1 MALSDMAIQRVEPGG
16 FLGRHKVLAQLGQGG
31 MADVF
36 LAAAPGPVGL
46 TKLVV
51 IKRLRDNCHD
61 EEFAAMFLNEA
72 SIAARLNHP
81 NVIHLYD
88 VTQDEAELYL
98 VMEYLDGQ
106 PLQRIR
112 GQLGAESLALGV
124 HLRILCDS
132 LLGLHYAHELVDY
145 DGSPLGIVHRD
156 MSPQNIFVTYEGTTK
171 VLDFGIAK
179 ALNQPVHTRVGGVK
193 GKIQYMS
200 PEQARGGSNIV
211 DRRSDVFTMG
221 VLLWEAAVGRRLWKG
236 ENESV
241 IFQRL
246 VRGDTI
252 PTPRS
257 ANSLVHPRLD
267 RICTRALSVD
277 REKRYATAEE
287 LRLDVEDYMVQ
298 AGLRISSLDVGRF
311 LSERFCREREAMRAM
326 IDAELRNTSASLK
339 VVTTSTR
346 VGSTGRSVSSS
357 INSQPPTALAPSA
370 GPTRYW
376 KHAALGLGGAI
387 LVALAFWGMTSR
399 VPPAAPATSQIPV
412 IPAPTSPVVPPVATQ
427 LMVNLSI
434 DVVPASARVF
444 LDDRLLGTGA
454 FRGRVD
460 RIPGAHRLRAE
471 APGHKSMTTDIS
483 LESDSTVQLALTPEV
498 DGARSNKKAEHP
510 TKPASASAPS
520 EPQPASKRKPPVVS
534 IDTENPW

>member
-1 MALSDMAIQRVEPGG
+1 
-16 FLGRHKVLAQLGQGG
+16 
-31 MADVF
+31 
-36 LAAAPGPVGL
+36 
-46 TKLVV
+46 
-51 IKRLRDNCHD
+51 
-61 EEFAAMFLNEA
+61 
-72 SIAARLNHP
+72 
-81 NVIHLYD
+81 
-88 VTQDEAELYL
+88 
-98 VMEYLDGQ
+98 
-106 PLQRIR
+106 
-112 GQLGAESLALGV
+112 
-124 HLRILCDS
+124 
-132 LLGLHYAHELVDY
+132 
-145 DGSPLGIVHRD
+145 SPLGIVHRD

-257 ANSLVHPRLD
+257 ANSLVHPRID

-311 LSERFCREREAMRAM
+311 LSERFCQEREAMRAT

-346 VGSTGRSVSSS
+346 AGSTGRNVSTST
-357 INSQPPTALAPSA
+357 NSQPATALAPPAAS
-370 GPTRYW
+370 PTRYW
-376 KHAALGLGGAI
+376 KHAAFGLGGAI
-387 LVALAFWGMTSR
+387 LVAFAFWGLTSR
-399 VPPAAPATSQIPV
+399 VPPVAPATSQIPV
-412 IPAPTSPVVPPVATQ
+412 IPPPANPVVQPVAAQ
-427 LMVNLSI
+427 PMVNLSI
-434 DVVPASARVF
+434 DVVPATARVY

-460 RIPGAHRLRAE
+460 RSPGAHRLRAE
-471 APGHKSMTTDIS
+471 ALGHKSTTTEIS
-483 LESDSTVQLALTPEV
+483 LESDSTVQLALTPEAA
-498 DGARSNKKAEHP
+498 GARSNKKAEHP
-510 TKPASASAPS
+510 SKPATASAPS
-520 EPQPASKRKPPVVS
+520 EPQTGSKRKPAVVS